1 MGKSCN
7 AKICLVNFPKGVQG
21 KWLEIE
27 SWAQNA
33 RLQEV
38 DQSGTLVGGHL
49 KPLPQVWWLV
59 ASLATCYLSEMHFW
73 TPLDAACVRQDH
85 SSYLRTRS
93 NIQGWSDY
101 SPSY

>member
-1 MGKSCN
+1 MVGN
-7 AKICLVNFPKGVQG
+7 EVL
-21 KWLEIE
+21 
-27 SWAQNA
+27 AQNA

-59 ASLATCYLSEMHFW
+59 ASLAMCYLSVMHFW
-73 TPLDAACVRQDH
+73 TPLEAACARQDH
-85 SSYLRTRS
+85 SSYLRTR
-93 NIQGWSDY
+93 NIQGWSNY